1 MEAPR
6 PFCDPVYVTRP
17 ILPDMDAVRREL
29 EQIWESKW
37 LTNHGSKHN
46 ALQTCL
52 EMTLKAPHISL
63 FNNGTLAL
71 LIALEALN
79 LAAGSE
85 VITTPFTFP
94 ATPHC
99 ITWNR
104 LHPVFCDI
112 DPDTMVIDAGKIED
126 LITTRTSAI
135 VAVHVYGFP
144 CDVDRIQSIAERY
157 GLKVIY
163 DAAHAFGTEIDG
175 LAIGNFGD
183 ISMFSFH
190 ATKLF
195 HTVEG
200 GCLAYRDAALEK
212 RIYLLRNFGIDS
224 EESVIGVGIN
234 GKMNEVQ
241 AAIGLLNLRL
251 HEGERA
257 RRSAIRQIY
266 REHLQHLP
274 GLIFPSFPAGV
285 TDSCQYCV
293 IRIEQERFGMSRD
306 QLYDK
311 LKHYNV
317 FTRKYF
323 SPLCSEYVPYRNLA
337 TSAPEHLKVANR
349 VKEEVLCLPF
359 YGGLTRNDV
368 EAICDMIRYLR
379 AVST

>member
-1 MEAPR
+1 MEAPK
-6 PFCDPVYVTRP
+6 PFPEPVYVTRP
-17 ILPDMDAVRREL
+17 MLPDMDAVRLEL
-29 EQIWESKW
+29 EEIWKSKW

-46 ALQTCL
+46 ALQMSLRTA
-52 EMTLKAPHISL
+52 LKAPHISL

-71 LIALEALN
+71 LVALEALN
-79 LAAGSE
+79 LPPGSE

-99 ITWNR
+99 ITWNGLR
-104 LHPVFCDI
+104 PMFCDI
-112 DPDTMVIDAGKIED
+112 DPDTMVIDARKIED
-126 LITTRTSAI
+126 LITARTSAI

-144 CDVDRIQSIAERY
+144 CDVDRIQNIAERY
-157 GLKVIY
+157 GLKLVY
-163 DAAHAFGTEIDG
+163 DAAHAFGTEING
-175 LAIGNFGD
+175 VGIGNFGD

-241 AAIGLLNLRL
+241 AAIGLLNLEM

-257 RRSAIRQIY
+257 RRGAIRQLY
-266 REHLQHLP
+266 RERLGHLP
-274 GLIFPSFPAGV
+274 GVIFPSLPAGV

-293 IRIEQERFGMSRD
+293 IRIDPKRFGMSRNE
-306 QLYDK
+306 LYDK

-317 FTRKYF
+317 YTRKYF
-323 SPLCSEYVPYRNLA
+323 SPLCSEYVPYRKLA
-337 TSAPEHLKVANR
+337 TSAPEHLKVANQI
-349 VKEEVLCLPF
+349 KEEVLCLPF
-359 YGGLTRNDV
+359 YGDLTRGDV
-368 EAICDMIRYLR
+368 EAICDIVEYIRH
-379 AVST
+379 SSS